1 VVHGLLKI
9 LVQWLSCRLPG
20 ADDATSWKRRS
31 LIAYGVG
38 RLVREMDDDRY
49 ADRKPAYTTMMT

>member
-1 VVHGLLKI
+1 VAELPPAWSGRCDELEAAI
-9 LVQWLSCRLPG
+9 TDRL
-20 ADDATSWKRRS
+20 WR
-31 LIAYGVG
+31 G